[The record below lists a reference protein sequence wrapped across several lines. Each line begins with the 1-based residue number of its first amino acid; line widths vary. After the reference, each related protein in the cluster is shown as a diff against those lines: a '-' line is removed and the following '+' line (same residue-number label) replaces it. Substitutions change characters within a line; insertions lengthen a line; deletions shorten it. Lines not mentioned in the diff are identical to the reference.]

1 MAHCTTL
8 GRGQYSRHLQ
18 WILLFGWV
26 IAMTASRTVMA
37 SPMLTVTST
46 EGTEAFTREQLVAM
60 ADRTIETAT
69 PWTDGIQRF
78 LGVSAQKLLAQL
90 DIPPKTLK
98 VYALNDYWA
107 HITVEDIERYN
118 PIFAIKKNGQWMRV
132 RDKGPI
138 WVIYP
143 LSENNLMDDEIIHS
157 RMVWQANRV
166 EVMDE

>member
-1 MAHCTTL
+1 
-8 GRGQYSRHLQ
+8 
-18 WILLFGWV
+18 
-26 IAMTASRTVMA
+26 MTVSRTVTA
-37 SPMLTVTST
+37 SPMLTITSK

-69 PWTDGIQRF
+69 PWTDGQQRF

-143 LSENNLMDDEIIHS
+143 LSENDLMDNEIIHS